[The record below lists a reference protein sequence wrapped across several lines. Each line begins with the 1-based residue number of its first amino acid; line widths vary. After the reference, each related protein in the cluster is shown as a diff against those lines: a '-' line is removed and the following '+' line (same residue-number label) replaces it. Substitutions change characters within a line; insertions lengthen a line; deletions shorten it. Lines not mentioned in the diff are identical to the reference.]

1 MGPFP
6 HSHCAD
12 PSTNLAVPRVQ
23 SGMQAF
29 GSHVFDY
36 CFRGKG
42 SEGKIDISVF
52 GGIGTNLGAV
62 KSPCPMTFKNYY
74 LFTRLLVRRPRSSSI
89 FLHIFQPFLLL
100 CPISRV
106 HPNIS
111 EPGNTIEAQRKSSSM
126 SG

>member
-36 CFRGKG
+36 CFRGKV

-74 LFTRLLVRRPRSSSI
+74 LLVCLSEDLDRLLCFFI
-89 FLHIFQPFLLL
+89 FSTFPTSLAHNPEFIRILASLE
-100 CPISRV
+100 IR
-106 HPNIS
+106 
-111 EPGNTIEAQRKSSSM
+111 
-126 SG
+126 